1 MYSTCQAGSCS
12 SSATKLKTINEV
24 DAFDGDGWGTRRTS
38 GLPTLRNAL
47 ALDCYSLAKK
57 SRYEPPF
64 HPASSDFPVIT
75 PGTLTAPDIA
85 TGDYEAGINST
96 EETVPQSPGV
106 AIFWDLDNTRLSKA
120 QPFEVAQRLRQ
131 VIQDKYGP
139 VKAMT
144 AYANKATLDFVPR
157 WAVDEA
163 IAVHR
168 ATLLYERENE
178 PAEPYRCGICGQK
191 SKTLKKL
198 QMHVKMMHERERR
211 KKLNH
216 VMSKKKDSKKRQR
229 LQARHGSYL
238 EKYRAT
244 VGGLVP
250 NLNYSI
256 DEELTRAMVD
266 VRRVGDRREAADEA
280 LKAHASRLCFP
291 RTQDGALENPFTCLV
306 LVSDDSGFKKLLVK
320 AKRAGIK
327 AVQLWRGSVYMLLI
341 LTAAARDTQYTYGTS
356 VTGITRQLAF
366 DRTPA
371 LYTGN
376 FGDCLG
382 GQSLFN
388 ITKFDAAY
396 YTDNSSVLFHLDGTS
411 NIEHEPLMMR
421 FSMNAYGENRFQMIF
436 NPCSVNIYSLC
447 PLKANVPV
455 TAWAVFAVGP
465 AQVGSIP
472 QLAFTIPDFEGFVR
486 MQMFANSTGAE
497 VGCFQASLTN
507 GVTLGHPRAIGPV
520 LVILALVA
528 VLASFAT
535 AAYGVI
541 LALLRTLNMAF
552 GMMLTLAFYQF
563 SFGGSSGVRA
573 MAAIFFL
580 LFLFGI
586 GGLAIHACHSRLK
599 HGRYVVRQDRLY
611 FEAKVPD
618 DLIGSLPCIRIHYQ
632 DDDPTRI
639 DVHQDQAYVKRF
651 GWLSARYRR
660 SRWWFFGC
668 YLAYQVIRAAFVG
681 GATATPLAQVY
692 GLLTCEVLSFA
703 LLVKFDP
710 FEGQRNTALAVWI
723 LGLSKI
729 MTTGLSVAFLPTLK
743 LNRMTATGIGF
754 IIVTVQGL
762 LVFGL
767 MILVVLGAISSYM
780 SLTRNREDF
789 SPEELESTRVRYF
802 EHLQARALDVHI
814 PREGKERRKMLEEA
828 PKDVPPFQPSF
839 SVKAVKRMAK
849 IEDEDEDMVG
859 VLDGRFGNSIFL
871 DPGRV
876 SRMSQHNRTSSACS
890 HPSTHSLPRAAT
902 PHRLSWS
909 SRNLAD
915 WDALPLQRPDSGL
928 AQRLSGMSGYD
939 LPLGNPLNAVMAP
952 YIVEEEP
959 VRLKSMVALA
969 ESSIP
974 TTPTRS
980 DSSSITTAVQTP
992 VESSGAPNSSTE
1004 RLSRDDK

>member
-1 MYSTCQAGSCS
+1 
-12 SSATKLKTINEV
+12 
-24 DAFDGDGWGTRRTS
+24 
-38 GLPTLRNAL
+38 
-47 ALDCYSLAKK
+47 
-57 SRYEPPF
+57 
-64 HPASSDFPVIT
+64 
-75 PGTLTAPDIA
+75 
-85 TGDYEAGINST
+85 
-96 EETVPQSPGV
+96 
-106 AIFWDLDNTRLSKA
+106 
-120 QPFEVAQRLRQ
+120 
-131 VIQDKYGP
+131 
-139 VKAMT
+139 
-144 AYANKATLDFVPR
+144 
-157 WAVDEA
+157 
-163 IAVHR
+163 
-168 ATLLYERENE
+168 
-178 PAEPYRCGICGQK
+178 
-191 SKTLKKL
+191 
-198 QMHVKMMHERERR
+198 
-211 KKLNH
+211 
-216 VMSKKKDSKKRQR
+216 
-229 LQARHGSYL
+229 
-238 EKYRAT
+238 
-244 VGGLVP
+244 
-250 NLNYSI
+250 
-256 DEELTRAMVD
+256 
-266 VRRVGDRREAADEA
+266 
-280 LKAHASRLCFP
+280 
-291 RTQDGALENPFTCLV
+291 
-306 LVSDDSGFKKLLVK
+306 
-320 AKRAGIK
+320 
-327 AVQLWRGSVYMLLI
+327 MLLI

-396 YTDNSSVLFHLDGTS
+396 YTDNSSVLFHLDGAS

-447 PLKANVPV
+447 PLEANVPV

-535 AAYGVI
+535 AAYGVSI
-541 LALLRTLNMAF
+541 PHMRTHYAHSVSATVVLETFQSIFFSGALSVKFPSVLTAWWSNFAWSGGQIYSNSMAKSVGSLSGVRGSASSVGGAGSVIANQDGGSLAPQIYRQTLGTAQETAQQFTRRHLYNSSNPYDYTWSGNPINPGVQLPGTSSGFPGTLAVLNLAADDAFTVGLLWLLVLLGLLVLGMTASKFSLEALVGMKRVKHDRMAYFRGHWMIYTVLALLRTLNMAF

-611 FEAKVPD
+611 FVRGTILKVFPWVELSRLCSTEEAKVPD

-814 PREGKERRKMLEEA
+814 PREEKERRKMLEEA
-828 PKDVPPFQPSF
+828 PKNVPPLQPSF

-859 VLDGRFGNSIFL
+859 VLDGRFGKSISL